1 MKIRPLQF
9 ELKDF
14 ALALYGLSLMLPATN
29 EHHEVFDV
37 SPYSYGWHILLSG
50 ILAVM
55 DGGIAWLAN
64 IAFIPAYLYRNARKS
79 LICSIIAIAMGLTS
93 FSYTSI
99 WNDGA
104 GRISITSYSY
114 GFYVWML
121 SFAWLAATSVIELQR
136 DKRRSLTAS
145 S

>member
-1 MKIRPLQF
+1 MKIHPFQF

-37 SPYSYGWHILLSG
+37 SPSSYGWEILLLG

-64 IAFIPAYLYRNARKS
+64 LALIPAYLYRDARKS
-79 LICSIIAIAMGLTS
+79 LICSILAITMGLTS

-121 SFAWLAATSVIELQR
+121 SFVWLAATSIIEL
-136 DKRRSLTAS
+136 RRQKSLSLIAS
-145 S
+145 A

>member
-1 MKIRPLQF
+1 MKLRPFQF
-9 ELKDF
+9 ELKDL

-37 SPYSYGWHILLSG
+37 SPNSYGWEILLLG

-79 LICSIIAIAMGLTS
+79 LICSIVAIAMGLTS

-99 WNDGA
+99 WNDGD

-121 SFAWLAATSVIELQR
+121 SFVWLAATSMG
-136 DKRRSLTAS
+136 SLRNTEKIVR
-145 S
+145 

>member
-1 MKIRPLQF
+1 MKMRPFQF

-14 ALALYGLSLMLPATN
+14 ALALYGLSLILPATN

-37 SPYSYGWHILLSG
+37 SPNSYGWEILLLG

-79 LICSIIAIAMGLTS
+79 MICSIIAIAMGLTS

-121 SFAWLAATSVIELQR
+121 SFVWLAATSIIEL
-136 DKRRSLTAS
+136 RRQKSLSMIAIA
-145 S
+145 